1 MMVGIALTL
10 ITTGCAIG
18 NFVTGAPS
26 SRSMTP
32 AHALLERRCRGCH
45 VVPEPSSMSTGA
57 WQAALE
63 RMKRRMQL
71 PASEWVSLAAMPVHD
86 VHHCS

>member
-1 MMVGIALTL
+1 MVGIALTL

-45 VVPEPSSMSTGA
+45 VVPEPPSM
-57 WQAALE
+57 
-63 RMKRRMQL
+63 
-71 PASEWVSLAAMPVHD
+71 
-86 VHHCS
+86 